1 MTGRHSVNKGI
12 DEDEKDVDVHHHQ
25 NCPNATTAAIATV
38 AAAAAALPPPLPF
51 TESYVPAPVLS
62 TLHG

>member
-12 DEDEKDVDVHHHQ
+12 HEDEKDVDVHHHQ